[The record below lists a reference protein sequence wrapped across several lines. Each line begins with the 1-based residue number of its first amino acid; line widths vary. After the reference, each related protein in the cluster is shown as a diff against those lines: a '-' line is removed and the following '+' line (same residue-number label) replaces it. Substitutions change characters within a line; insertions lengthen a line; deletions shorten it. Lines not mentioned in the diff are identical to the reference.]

1 MSWRVAHSLEKLR
14 AQVNAKFPNRDKSSD
29 GTIGDASHSA
39 HESDHNPDTCGI
51 VHAMDLTHDPASG
64 FDSYAFADM
73 MLLARDSRVKYII
86 SNRRIASGNGGP
98 APWTWR
104 HYSGINPHDHHVHV
118 SVNSNNGDDDREWL
132 LMAFTAT
139 APSPE
144 FAASKEL
151 PVLLK
156 GSRDPHVNVLQTTLH
171 IHVDGDFGKETDKA
185 VRAFQ
190 SAHKLVSDGVVGPQT
205 WKALGVS

>member
-1 MSWRVAHSLEKLR
+1 MSWRIAHSLEALR
-14 AQVNAKFPNRDKSSD
+14 SQVNAKFPNRDKSSD
-29 GTIGDASHSA
+29 GTIGDTSHSA
-39 HESDHNPDTCGI
+39 RVSDHNPDANGI

-86 SNRRIASGNGGP
+86 SNRRIAAGNGGP

-118 SVNSNNGDDDREWL
+118 SVNSNNGDDYREWL
-132 LMAFTAT
+132 LMNFTA
-139 APSPE
+139 SPPP
-144 FAASKEL
+144 AHTQSVAKV
-151 PVLLK
+151 PAVIRK
-156 GSRDPHVNVLQTTLH
+156 GSKGAWVLTLQNKLQ
-171 IHVDGDFGKETDKA
+171 ITVDSEFGNETDKA

-190 SAHKLVSDGVVGPQT
+190 TAHNLVSDGVVGRQT
-205 WKALGVS
+205 WKALGL